1 MERSKWRINNC
12 ISILLNKYTMT
23 QNINIEGIVT
33 MMRQLPTKYNTPV
46 IEIAR
51 GKFKKPTT
59 LRERIKRFTKW
70 LMKK

>member
-1 MERSKWRINNC
+1 
-12 ISILLNKYTMT
+12 MT